1 MVFSALILHDYFWF
15 PSRDNILQQEGDRK
29 EDIIKM
35 LEDSPALLEADDI
48 EDLFSLAQYYW
59 SKTPLSLRKVKYCY
73 GAMLTTADMGR
84 CSLQLTWGAAH
95 YS

>member
-1 MVFSALILHDYFWF
+1 
-15 PSRDNILQQEGDRK
+15 
-29 EDIIKM
+29 M

-73 GAMLTTADMGR
+73 GSLLIQLAWGPAQYSWHEALLNTAVMR
-84 CSLQLTWGAAH
+84 PCSIQL
-95 YS
+95 S